1 MNESPSVNSDRRPGQ
16 PGGQIQHYGGQA
28 VIEGVMMRG
37 SRHMAVAVRQ
47 PDGQIRLKSEA
58 LRGLYTGRARSL
70 PVLRGAIILWETMA
84 LGLRALAFS
93 SQVAMGLEEG
103 EKEEEPTSAYI
114 WGMMGVA
121 LALATAV
128 FFVGPVLLTGW
139 LQSQLHNG
147 TLVAAIEGVIRLFLV
162 LGYIWA
168 HRLRAGYQAGL
179 RLSRGRAPD
188 DKRLGVGG
196 AAGGGVGAAVWERT
210 HALRDGLP
218 ADGGDRGDGRVH
230 DAGYADVVVA
240 DWVADRA
247 AAGDS
252 GDQLRDHK
260 VQRQFRPLPAG
271 AVDIQAEHG
280 FAVADDARPRRQPDR
295 GGDRGAARGTGG
307 GWRKVLTGSLK
318 PCRRRAGFRATSA

>member
-1 MNESPSVNSDRRPGQ
+1 
-16 PGGQIQHYGGQA
+16 
-28 VIEGVMMRG
+28 MRG

-70 PVLRGAIILWETMA
+70 PVLRGMIILWETMA

-139 LQSQLHNG
+139 LQSQLHND

-168 HRLRAGYQAGL
+168 IGFVPDIKRVFAYHGAEHRTINAWESGVPLEVEAVRRFGNAHTRCGTGFLLTVAIVAMVVFMALGMPTWWWRIVSRIVLLPVIAAISYEIIRFSANFERY
-179 RLSRGRAPD
+179 RLVRWIFKPSMALQSLTTRDPD
-188 DKRLGVGG
+188 DSQIEV
-196 AAGGGVGAAVWERT
+196 AIA
-210 HALRDGLP
+210 ALREVL
-218 ADGGDRGDGRVH
+218 AGDG
-230 DAGYADVVVA
+230 VVTPE
-240 DWVADRA
+240 RA
-247 AAGDS
+247 
-252 GDQLRDHK
+252 
-260 VQRQFRPLPAG
+260 
-271 AVDIQAEHG
+271 
-280 FAVADDARPRRQPDR
+280 QP
-295 GGDRGAARGTGG
+295 
-307 GWRKVLTGSLK
+307 
-318 PCRRRAGFRATSA
+318 